1 VAGIGLHFSIAEQIM
16 NSSQRS

>member
-1 VAGIGLHFSIAEQIM
+1 VADIDLHFTIAEQIM